1 MAKILLVEDENVIN
15 MVTQDRVEGMGH
27 TVCGTAATGQEGIEQ
42 AGAKQ
47 PDVVIMDI
55 NLKGKMDG
63 IEAAKRIRER
73 FGIPVIYLTA
83 YDDEET
89 RQRASATDP
98 VAYLVKIFGD
108 VDLQSAIEKALRQG
122 KDQTPGEPRGA
133 ADGSAEAHSTRPFGD
148 DTVRATVPP
157 ETHQ

>member
-122 KDQTPGEPRGA
+122 KDQTPGEPRSA
-133 ADGSAEAHSTRPFGD
+133 ADGSAEAHSMRPFGE

-157 ETHQ
+157 ETRQ

>member
-73 FGIPVIYLTA
+73 VGIPVIYLTA

-89 RQRASATDP
+89 RQRARATDP

-157 ETHQ
+157 ETRQ